1 MCITLVWTT
10 LRYLWLTLRTMT
22 DGDSDTQTTGLI
34 DLAEAASRLGVTI
47 ATTRRWVREG
57 KLKGYKLGGRTYRLD
72 PEDVKIFIRTH
83 AVD

>member
-1 MCITLVWTT
+1 MHLCLP
-10 LRYLWLTLRTMT
+10 LATMT
-22 DGDSDTQTTGLI
+22 DAKDADTQTTGLI

-57 KLKGYKLGGRTYRLD
+57 KIKGYKLGGRTYRLD
-72 PEDVKIFIRTH
+72 PEDIKIFIRTH